1 MQYSD
6 ITLSELKKKKVIDT
20 DGVRVGK
27 IKDVRFDEDGSTWF
41 VLGGGFV
48 EELLE
53 KIHVR
58 HRMDLLV
65 PADWIGIVGE
75 NEIELTRSRFQLE
88 STCQE
93 CWVRE
98 KERLVAA
105 AIDPHGH
112 QLLRM
117 IDPPIV

>member
-6 ITLSELKKKKVIDT
+6 ITLSELAKKKVIDT

-27 IKDVRFDEDGSTWF
+27 IKDVRFDEKGSTWF

-48 EELLE
+48 DGLLE

-65 PADWIGIVGE
+65 PADWIDGVGE
-75 NEIELTRSRFQLE
+75 HEIVLTRSAFQLE
-88 STCQE
+88 STCEE

-98 KERLVAA
+98 KERLVAKA
-105 AIDPHGH
+105 TDPGDHH
-112 QLLRM
+112 LLRLN
-117 IDPPIV
+117 DPYIV

>member
-6 ITLSELKKKKVIDT
+6 ITLSELAKKKVIDT

-27 IKDVRFDEDGSTWF
+27 IKDVRFDEKGSTWF

-65 PADWIGIVGE
+65 PDDWIESVGE
-75 NEIELTRSRFQLE
+75 HEVVLTRSAFQLE
-88 STCQE
+88 STCEE

-98 KERLVAA
+98 KERLIARA
-105 AIDPHGH
+105 TDPHDH
-112 QLLRM
+112 QSLRLV
-117 IDPPIV
+117 DPHIV

>member
-6 ITLSELKKKKVIDT
+6 ITLSELEKKKVIDT

-27 IKDVRFDEDGSTWF
+27 IKDVRFDEKGATWF

-53 KIHVR
+53 RIHVR

-65 PADWIGIVGE
+65 PADWVRSVGE
-75 NEIELTRSRFQLE
+75 HEIVLTRSAFQLE
-88 STCQE
+88 STCE
-93 CWVRE
+93 E
-98 KERLVAA
+98 
-105 AIDPHGH
+105 
-112 QLLRM
+112 
-117 IDPPIV
+117 